1 MAKEIVLDQIGRIKA
16 PNPWTDLTS
25 GCHLGYIYTDP
36 QMTVKAYPH
45 TAVWVPIGCSQGLWG
60 RIGAVLTA
68 VKVVKHHELR
78 DKDPNEPLYRKW
90 DRPS

>member
-1 MAKEIVLDQIGRIKA
+1 MAKVIVLDQIGRIKA

-45 TAVWVPIGCSQGLWG
+45 TAVWVPTGCSQGLWG

>member
-1 MAKEIVLDQIGRIKA
+1 ML
-16 PNPWTDLTS
+16 
-25 GCHLGYIYTDP
+25 LG
-36 QMTVKAYPH
+36 
-45 TAVWVPIGCSQGLWG
+45 SLG